1 MFGAYRFPTLHW
13 EKVCGCFLG
22 NRPPFFFL
30 FAFSFAPVLSPLH
43 FLSLEKEKRKAEKN
57 KLAPSSPFSFPVYI
71 PFFAAIGKENKSSS
85 PSSDLYLGS
94 KRRYFS
100 VWGSEGGECVL
111 CGHKEKKCFQDK
123 RRQVH
128 TYKKQKNPDRFLAK
142 AKHCLRCVKVYLGT
156 KTRNRKY
163 AIQRPGY
170 FAKTRMIFLRLVLSV
185 YVWEG
190 VVSESHP
197 IPLSDH
203 LIMPLTEGYMA

>member
-1 MFGAYRFPTLHW
+1 MRLF
-13 EKVCGCFLG
+13 FLG

-30 FAFSFAPVLSPLH
+30 VAFSFAPVLSPLH
-43 FLSLEKEKRKAEKN
+43 FLSLEKEERKAEKTN
-57 KLAPSSPFSFPVYI
+57 SPPPPLLFPYI
-71 PFFAAIGKENKSSS
+71 YFFCRHRQGKQILL

-111 CGHKEKKCFQDK
+111 CGHKGKKCFQER
-123 RRQVH
+123 RRQVQ
-128 TYKKQKNPDRFLAK
+128 KQKKPNRFMAK

-163 AIQRPGY
+163 VIQRPGY
-170 FAKTRMIFLRLVLSV
+170 FAKTRMIFLGSCIECVRM
-185 YVWEG
+185 WER

-197 IPLSDH
+197 ISLSDH
-203 LIMPLTEGYMA
+203 LIMPLTEGHMA